1 MKIEDTQV
9 LETMKKFTIPKLT
22 LLQWLG
28 YLGLIPFVLVPLLG
42 AFGLMEPG
50 QTLRVFQLYS
60 ALILGFMAGVLW
72 PVLYRPKS
80 TNRRAL
86 VAVAFPIVSLVG
98 FALMTPSHFL
108 VLQAVLF
115 VGLRLFEYLAGVDRQ
130 YPAGYPSL
138 RWQLTSIVV
147 LMHLLF
153 SLA

>member
-1 MKIEDTQV
+1 MRK
-9 LETMKKFTIPKLT
+9 LAIPKLT

-28 YLGLIPFVLVPLLG
+28 YLGLIPFILVPLLG

-50 QTLRVFQLYS
+50 QALRSFQLYS

-72 PVLYRPKS
+72 PVLYRTKS
-80 TNRRAL
+80 KNRRAL

-98 FALMTPSHFL
+98 FTLLAPSHFL

-115 VGLRLFEYLAGVDRQ
+115 VGLRLFENLAGVDRQ
-130 YPAGYPSL
+130 YPRGYPAL

-147 LMHLLF
+147 LMHLLY
-153 SLA
+153 SQA